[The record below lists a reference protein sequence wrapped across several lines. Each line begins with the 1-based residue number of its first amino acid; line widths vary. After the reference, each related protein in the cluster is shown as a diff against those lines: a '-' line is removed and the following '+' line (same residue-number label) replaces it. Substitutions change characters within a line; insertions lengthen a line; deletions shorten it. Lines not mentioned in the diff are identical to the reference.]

1 MQYGASVS
9 RELPGA
15 INLTVGYTGSQGK
28 DMFLRGVANTL
39 DTDDARAPG
48 ADLRPDRLQ
57 DRRAASTAWS
67 STATP
72 ITRLRHGELR
82 RAADQR

>member
-1 MQYGASVS
+1 MQYGVSVS

-39 DTDDARAPG
+39 DLVTGAGRRPASARSTTR
-48 ADLRPDRLQ
+48 RP
-57 DRRAASTAWS
+57 AASTAW
-67 STATP
+67 
-72 ITRLRHGELR
+72 
-82 RAADQR
+82 